1 MESAI
6 AVRGAMAIPPP
17 AFFVAFIRTV
27 GGCVRLLSGR
37 HGAVGREVQPAAR
50 RLPPPAVCV
59 GAAWSANARRSVGS
73 GDTFKRTNWMASCS
87 AACLVRRGVAAL
99 P

>member
-6 AVRGAMAIPPP
+6 AVRGAMVIHPP

-37 HGAVGREVQPAAR
+37 HGAVDREVQPAAL
-50 RLPPPAVCV
+50 RLVCV
-59 GAAWSANARRSVGS
+59 GAARSANA
-73 GDTFKRTNWMASCS
+73 
-87 AACLVRRGVAAL
+87 
-99 P
+99 

>member
-6 AVRGAMAIPPP
+6 AVRGAMVIHPP

-37 HGAVGREVQPAAR
+37 HGAVDREVQPAAP
-50 RLPPPAVCV
+50 RLVCV

>member
-6 AVRGAMAIPPP
+6 EVRGAMAIHPP

-37 HGAVGREVQPAAR
+37 HGAVDREVQPAAT
-50 RLPPPAVCV
+50 RLPPLQ
-59 GAAWSANARRSVGS
+59 SALA
-73 GDTFKRTNWMASCS
+73 
-87 AACLVRRGVAAL
+87 LRGPPTPEGLWA
-99 P
+99 

>member
-6 AVRGAMAIPPP
+6 AVRGAMVIHPP

-37 HGAVGREVQPAAR
+37 HGAVDREVQPAAL
-50 RLPPPAVCV
+50 RLPPD
-59 GAAWSANARRSVGS
+59 WSAVALRSPPTFEGLWAPAIRSNARTG
-73 GDTFKRTNWMASCS
+73 WPP
-87 AACLVRRGVAAL
+87 AAPRV
-99 P
+99 